1 MLFWSNPTRTSP
13 SKQQNNKGENRLE
26 SLNRI
31 VPGSVATTGMG
42 RMGNIGGQRG
52 RQAWEQQSSCVR
64 ERRAED

>member
-13 SKQQNNKGENRLE
+13 SKQQNKGENRLE

-42 RMGNIGGQRG
+42 GNIGGQRG

>member
-13 SKQQNNKGENRLE
+13 SKQQNKGENRLE

-31 VPGSVATTGMG
+31 VPGSVATTG
-42 RMGNIGGQRG
+42 MGNIGGQRG